1 MKKLTISLTC
11 LIVLSVVLIFAIKNK
26 NYIRNELF
34 LMFPKSVQSI
44 FRVIV
49 SNKNNT
55 YKLNNDYN
63 VKFLPE
69 TQSFN
74 LNLKKIKIK
83 NEKIQ
88 TKGIFKKKIYNRT
101 PIYLDILNNKLVI
114 TFKDSEIFYVEIPN
128 LINLEND
135 DIINPIKLKHNL
147 SNLEI
152 LDTLINDNS
161 IYVSARIFENNCQK
175 FGIFKSD
182 LNLKKLNFKSI
193 FKDEG
198 CYVIAIQGGK
208 MQFNKKLNK
217 IIVSTAA
224 DIKKNLDRSDEK
236 PQDNNSIMGKT
247 LIIDDENKSYRIYS
261 KGHRNIIGLYIDDYQ
276 NIIATENG
284 PRGGDEINLIKDGF
298 NYGWPIASYGE
309 KDDYLPYKDNDIP
322 YYKKNHKAYGFEE
335 PIFAFVPS
343 IGISEIIKVG
353 NNFSNFWQE
362 TFLVGS
368 LNGQHLYR
376 IVFDDEY
383 TKVKFYEKIYIGE
396 RIRDIKYY
404 SKKRTILL
412 ALEESGS
419 IGILNIE

>member
-1 MKKLTISLTC
+1 MKKLIISLTS
-11 LIVLSVVLIFAIKNK
+11 LIVLCVALIFAIKNK

-34 LMFPKSVQSI
+34 LIFPKSVQSI

-49 SNKNNT
+49 SNENNT

-101 PIYLDILNNKLVI
+101 PIYLDILDNKLVI

-152 LDTLINDNS
+152 LDTLINDSS
-161 IYVSARIFENNCQK
+161 IYVSTRIFENNCQK

-236 PQDNNSIMGKT
+236 PQDSNSIMGKT

-383 TKVKFYEKIYIGE
+383 TKVKFYEKIFIGE

-404 SKKRTILL
+404 SKERIILL

>member
-1 MKKLTISLTC
+1 MKKLIISLTS
-11 LIVLSVVLIFAIKNK
+11 LIVLCVALIFAIKNK

-34 LMFPKSVQSI
+34 LIFPKSVQSI

-49 SNKNNT
+49 SNENNT

-182 LNLKKLNFKSI
+182 LNFKKLNFKSI
-193 FKDEG
+193 FKDEE

-261 KGHRNIIGLYIDDYQ
+261 KGHRNIIGLYIDDYH

-309 KDDYLPYKDNDIP
+309 KDDYLPYKDKDKP
-322 YYKKNHKAYGFEE
+322 YYKKNHKVYGFEE

-343 IGISEIIKVG
+343 IGISEIIKIG

-383 TKVKFYEKIYIGE
+383 TKVKFYEKIFIGE

-404 SKKRTILL
+404 SKERIILL

>member
-1 MKKLTISLTC
+1 MKKLTISLTS

-101 PIYLDILNNKLVI
+101 PIYLDILDNKLVI

-152 LDTLINDNS
+152 LDTLINDSS
-161 IYVSARIFENNCQK
+161 IYVSTRIFENNCQK

>member
-1 MKKLTISLTC
+1 MKKLIISLTS

-34 LMFPKSVQSI
+34 LIFPKSVQSI

-83 NEKIQ
+83 NDKLQ

-101 PIYLDILNNKLVI
+101 PIYLDILDNKLVI
-114 TFKDSEIFYVEIPN
+114 TFKDSEIFYVEMSN
-128 LINLEND
+128 LNNLEND

-161 IYVSARIFENNCQK
+161 IYVSTRIFENNCQK

-182 LNLKKLNFKSI
+182 LNFKKLNFKSI
-193 FKDEG
+193 FKDEE

-236 PQDNNSIMGKT
+236 PQDSNSIMGKT
-247 LIIDDENKSYRIYS
+247 LIIDEENKSYRIYS

-322 YYKKNHKAYGFEE
+322 YYKKNHKTYGFEE

-383 TKVKFYEKIYIGE
+383 TKVKFYEKIFIGE